1 MSILLKLNYS
11 ILYLFGLFALIASV
25 DEDLGKILYLHEHTN
40 FIYKIY
46 ITLSNIT
53 MGAIGIFRFI
63 LKYENED
70 MNNNTKYL
78 TFITVVT
85 LVYFVT
91 SYFYI
96 QIYFCL
102 GITLL
107 NVSLIVLVFN
117 EERKSMQS
125 NTVRVQEVDIENQ
138 REEIPIGINL
148 QTITATPIKSETK
161 NN

>member
-1 MSILLKLNYS
+1 MSILLKLNYA
-11 ILYLFGLFALIASV
+11 ILYLFGLFSLIASV
-25 DEDLGKILYLHEHTN
+25 DEDLGKILYLHEHIN

-46 ITLSNIT
+46 ITLSNIMVGGT
-53 MGAIGIFRFI
+53 GVIRFI

-70 MNNNTKYL
+70 TNNSKYL
-78 TFITVVT
+78 SFITVVT

-107 NVSLIVLVFN
+107 NASLIVLVFN
-117 EERKSMQS
+117 EERKSIQS
-125 NTVRVQEVDIENQ
+125 NTVQVETIDIEN
-138 REEIPIGINL
+138 RNEEIPIGINL